1 MLHIGRRKMPTLAVQ
16 ITIDDYARWRPIFD
30 KNKPLRDRAGLKNVQ
45 VYRDAD
51 DPHQL
56 VVWSESSD
64 PAKAREALGSPDFR
78 SAMQE
83 AGVVAPP
90 KVHVLAPGCAELAP
104 ALLGAVTMEGTLRAQ
119 AAKRAARQSPP
130 H

>member
-1 MLHIGRRKMPTLAVQ
+1 MPTLVVQ
-16 ITIDDYARWRPIFD
+16 VTISDYAKWRPLFD
-30 KNKPLRDRAGLKNVQ
+30 KNKPLRDRAGLRNVR

-51 DPHQL
+51 HSQEL
-56 VVWSESSD
+56 IVLSETSD

-78 SAMQE
+78 DAMQE

-104 ALLGAVTMEGTLRAQ
+104 ALLGAVIMEGPVGAQ

-130 H
+130 R